1 MSTFGEGR
9 FPLNSSWWYRA
20 PRVATRF
27 LSPWIAFGNPNGLSR
42 AIWSDWFGFADFP
55 GYTSGKR
62 LAKRKRHAAPLK
74 RRAYGNVAATIPVV
88 APHSQAP
95 RPNKK
100 RRKHLAPLRKRAS
113 GNVPAIISTAH
124 GYARLRI
131 QKARRKRYRPARH
144 LTPSPFIPVVPPP
157 VPVGGHYYPQGWIK
171 RHEKPDTAKEIR
183 DLIDEIV
190 YGKPTLEEVVEA
202 VSVPV
207 LVREVEQ
214 RLVIP
219 QIDVAGVVREIMAV
233 LAEHQR
239 IQDEMDDDD
248 SFMLM
253 GDL

>member
-1 MSTFGEGR
+1 MAFQQSITGGFLYPVFVNEGGNAQSITGDIFVNESG
-9 FPLNSSWWYRA
+9 FPPKGVR
-20 PRVATRF
+20 PR
-27 LSPWIAFGNPNGLSR
+27 LL
-42 AIWSDWFGFADFP
+42 
-55 GYTSGKR
+55 
-62 LAKRKRHAAPLK
+62 KRKRHAAPLK

-88 APHSQAP
+88 A
-95 RPNKK
+95 
-100 RRKHLAPLRKRAS
+100 
-113 GNVPAIISTAH
+113 TFT
-124 GYARLRI
+124 GYARPRI
-131 QKARRKRYRPARH
+131 QKRRRRKYRPARH

-157 VPVGGHYYPQGWIK
+157 TPVGGHFYPQGWIK

-190 YGKPTLEEVVEA
+190 YGKPALEEVVEA

-214 RLVIP
+214 RLIIP
-219 QIDVAGVVREIMAV
+219 RIDVAGVVAQIMAV

-239 IQDEMDDDD
+239 IQDENDDDD

>member
-1 MSTFGEGR
+1 MFATAFQANA
-9 FPLNSSWWYRA
+9 FQNNA
-20 PRVATRF
+20 FQVAGG
-27 LSPWIAFGNPNGLSR
+27 P
-42 AIWSDWFGFADFP
+42 
-55 GYTSGKR
+55 
-62 LAKRKRHAAPLK
+62 
-74 RRAYGNVAATIPVV
+74 
-88 APHSQAP
+88 
-95 RPNKK
+95 
-100 RRKHLAPLRKRAS
+100 
-113 GNVPAIISTAH
+113 VPA
-124 GYARLRI
+124 
-131 QKARRKRYRPARH
+131 
-144 LTPSPFIPVVPPP
+144 VVT
-157 VPVGGHYYPQGWIK
+157 GGHYYPQPWIK

-183 DLIDEIV
+183 DLIDEII
-190 YGKPTLEEVVEA
+190 YGKPALEEVVEA